1 MLRNGEVVGYPDR
14 DLLQNTEALIAMMVG
29 REIDQ
34 LYTPRQ
40 RPAAD
45 NGATPL
51 LSVRQLS
58 DGRQLQDLSFDIQ
71 PGEIVGVAGLLGAGR
86 DVLVDLLYGL
96 RPAERGTIHLEG
108 RPRRI
113 RTPKQAI
120 RAGMALVP
128 RDRRHQG
135 LILPFTTA
143 DNINL
148 ASLPETATFGWER
161 RGIAEQKARD
171 WIEQLAIR
179 PGRPGLPVRYMS
191 GGNQQKAILARWLG
205 TDARL
210 FILDEPTLGVDIGA
224 RRDIYQRTRQLA
236 DQGRAVLV
244 SSSDAPRTARTMR
257 PDPGPLARRAGGQ
270 SAHPRANAGRPTGG
284 DQRRTGAFT
293 MSTAIQRRGRPGL
306 ATLIEKFPLI
316 LFLALLVWLSVQSPY
331 FLSWQNISLMLVQSV
346 PLAILCFGLV
356 CVIAVGG
363 DDVVSGGIDLSL
375 PATAVLGVA
384 LLSLGLAE
392 WHTPYLLLL
401 ALLAAV
407 CLLCGA
413 INGLLVLAAGLPPL
427 LATLSTSVAFTGLT
441 DLLTGQRRIAVSDPL
456 MVAFRDN
463 SVLDLPWPLVYLLG
477 VFILFQFLL
486 HHSRFGQHVQAVGG
500 NRDMAQMSGLN
511 VRRLTLL
518 VWLLAG
524 IAAGLAILP
533 LLSQGSGSSSG
544 TATPLLL
551 ETVLATFIGAAFSR
565 RRVVTIWGAL
575 LGAILVNALSNG
587 LGLLGVNIF
596 WMGAIKGGLILVVLA
611 ASAVRHKGG
620 EA

>member
-1 MLRNGEVVGYPDR
+1 
-14 DLLQNTEALIAMMVG
+14 
-29 REIDQ
+29 
-34 LYTPRQ
+34 
-40 RPAAD
+40 
-45 NGATPL
+45 
-51 LSVRQLS
+51 
-58 DGRQLQDLSFDIQ
+58 
-71 PGEIVGVAGLLGAGR
+71 
-86 DVLVDLLYGL
+86 
-96 RPAERGTIHLEG
+96 
-108 RPRRI
+108 
-113 RTPKQAI
+113 
-120 RAGMALVP
+120 
-128 RDRRHQG
+128 
-135 LILPFTTA
+135 
-143 DNINL
+143 
-148 ASLPETATFGWER
+148 
-161 RGIAEQKARD
+161 
-171 WIEQLAIR
+171 
-179 PGRPGLPVRYMS
+179 
-191 GGNQQKAILARWLG
+191 
-205 TDARL
+205 
-210 FILDEPTLGVDIGA
+210 
-224 RRDIYQRTRQLA
+224 
-236 DQGRAVLV
+236 
-244 SSSDAPRTARTMR
+244 
-257 PDPGPLARRAGGQ
+257 
-270 SAHPRANAGRPTGG
+270 
-284 DQRRTGAFT
+284 

-441 DLLTGQRRIAVSDPL
+441 DLLTSQRRIAVSDPL

-511 VRRLTLL
+511 VCRCSARAPAAPAGRPRRCCWRPCWRPLSAPPSRAVGWSPFGGRCWGQSWSTPSLT
-518 VWLLAG
+518 
-524 IAAGLAILP
+524 
-533 LLSQGSGSSSG
+533 GSACWGSISSG
-544 TATPLLL
+544 WAPLK
-551 ETVLATFIGAAFSR
+551 AA
-565 RRVVTIWGAL
+565 
-575 LGAILVNALSNG
+575 
-587 LGLLGVNIF
+587 
-596 WMGAIKGGLILVVLA
+596 
-611 ASAVRHKGG
+611 
-620 EA
+620 

>member
-1 MLRNGEVVGYPDR
+1 
-14 DLLQNTEALIAMMVG
+14 
-29 REIDQ
+29 
-34 LYTPRQ
+34 
-40 RPAAD
+40 
-45 NGATPL
+45 
-51 LSVRQLS
+51 
-58 DGRQLQDLSFDIQ
+58 
-71 PGEIVGVAGLLGAGR
+71 
-86 DVLVDLLYGL
+86 
-96 RPAERGTIHLEG
+96 
-108 RPRRI
+108 
-113 RTPKQAI
+113 
-120 RAGMALVP
+120 
-128 RDRRHQG
+128 
-135 LILPFTTA
+135 
-143 DNINL
+143 
-148 ASLPETATFGWER
+148 
-161 RGIAEQKARD
+161 
-171 WIEQLAIR
+171 
-179 PGRPGLPVRYMS
+179 
-191 GGNQQKAILARWLG
+191 
-205 TDARL
+205 
-210 FILDEPTLGVDIGA
+210 
-224 RRDIYQRTRQLA
+224 
-236 DQGRAVLV
+236 
-244 SSSDAPRTARTMR
+244 
-257 PDPGPLARRAGGQ
+257 
-270 SAHPRANAGRPTGG
+270 
-284 DQRRTGAFT
+284 
-293 MSTAIQRRGRPGL
+293 RGRPGL

-463 SVLDLPWPLVYLLG
+463 SVLGLPWPLVYLLG

-524 IAAGLAILP
+524 IAA
-533 LLSQGSGSSSG
+533 
-544 TATPLLL
+544 
-551 ETVLATFIGAAFSR
+551 
-565 RRVVTIWGAL
+565 
-575 LGAILVNALSNG
+575 
-587 LGLLGVNIF
+587 
-596 WMGAIKGGLILVVLA
+596 
-611 ASAVRHKGG
+611 
-620 EA
+620 

>member
-1 MLRNGEVVGYPDR
+1 
-14 DLLQNTEALIAMMVG
+14 
-29 REIDQ
+29 
-34 LYTPRQ
+34 
-40 RPAAD
+40 
-45 NGATPL
+45 
-51 LSVRQLS
+51 
-58 DGRQLQDLSFDIQ
+58 
-71 PGEIVGVAGLLGAGR
+71 
-86 DVLVDLLYGL
+86 
-96 RPAERGTIHLEG
+96 
-108 RPRRI
+108 
-113 RTPKQAI
+113 
-120 RAGMALVP
+120 
-128 RDRRHQG
+128 
-135 LILPFTTA
+135 
-143 DNINL
+143 
-148 ASLPETATFGWER
+148 
-161 RGIAEQKARD
+161 
-171 WIEQLAIR
+171 
-179 PGRPGLPVRYMS
+179 
-191 GGNQQKAILARWLG
+191 
-205 TDARL
+205 
-210 FILDEPTLGVDIGA
+210 
-224 RRDIYQRTRQLA
+224 
-236 DQGRAVLV
+236 
-244 SSSDAPRTARTMR
+244 
-257 PDPGPLARRAGGQ
+257 
-270 SAHPRANAGRPTGG
+270 
-284 DQRRTGAFT
+284 

-401 ALLAAV
+401 ALLA
-407 CLLCGA
+407 
-413 INGLLVLAAGLPPL
+413 
-427 LATLSTSVAFTGLT
+427 TLSTSVAFTGLT

-463 SVLDLPWPLVYLLG
+463 SVLGLPWPLVYLLG

>member
-224 RRDIYQRTRQLA
+224 RRDIYQRTA
-236 DQGRAVLV
+236 PAGRSRTGGAGLLQRC
-244 SSSDAPRTARTMR
+244 PRTARTMR

-270 SAHPRANAGRPTGG
+270 SAHPRANAGRPAGG

-463 SVLDLPWPLVYLLG
+463 SVLGLPWPLVYLLG